1 MNVAKLT
8 SKGQMT
14 VPIKVR
20 RALGLRE
27 GDLVRFDVREER
39 AVLSKLTTGDEA
51 YLKGVEG
58 TLTEWLS
65 ESDEKAY
72 RDL

>member
-1 MNVAKLT
+1 MDTAKLT
-8 SKGQMT
+8 SKGQVT
-14 VPIKVR
+14 IPKKVR
-20 RALGLRE
+20 RALGLRQ
-27 GDLVRFDVREER
+27 GDLVRFDVQDRR
-39 AVLSKLTTGDEA
+39 AVLSKLTLADDA

-58 TLTEWLS
+58 TLGEWLS